1 MPFWDD
7 RLYWTNR
14 LQTATN
20 AVDAARAAGD
30 AEELAAA
37 ITARDNAERDLR
49 SFLKP
54 YGFAPAAGR
63 AL

>member
-1 MPFWDD
+1 MPFWDE
-7 RLYWTNR
+7 RIYWTNR

-30 AEELAAA
+30 GPGLAAA

-54 YGFAPAAGR
+54 YGLVPAPGK